1 MAGFRLGEF
10 GFSGTY
16 YIAIEDSSTPD
27 IFVKFTGFNSPEQAG
42 VFIHA
47 LESILESPLDFE
59 EFNGTLH

>member
-10 GFSGTY
+10 SFSGTY
-16 YIAIEDSSTPD
+16 YIAIEDSPTPD
-27 IFVKFTGFNSPEQAG
+27 IFVKFTGCNSPGHAG